1 MQVDQQIT
9 FCDCITKHI
18 YFKAFTVF
26 VLSIL
31 ITFVD
36 DIEILYSKYIFVIF
50 LFIFSLIL
58 FTTGVEFVG
67 VLILLMML
75 IVLVYNNEKNR
86 ERSFASSSNA
96 KKLL

>member
-1 MQVDQQIT
+1 MPVEQIT
-9 FCDCITKHI
+9 FCDCITEHI
-18 YFKAFTVF
+18 YFKAFAVF
-26 VLSIL
+26 VLSML

-36 DIEILYSKYIFVIF
+36 DIEILYSKYIFVIL

-75 IVLVYNNEKNR
+75 IVFVHNNEKNR
-86 ERSFASSSNA
+86 ERSIASSSTA
-96 KKLL
+96 KKL